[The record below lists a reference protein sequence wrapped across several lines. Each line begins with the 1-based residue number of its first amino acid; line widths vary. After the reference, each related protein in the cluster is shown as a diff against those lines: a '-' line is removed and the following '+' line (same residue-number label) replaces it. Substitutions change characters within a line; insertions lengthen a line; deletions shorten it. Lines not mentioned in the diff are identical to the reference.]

1 VFLFRQEKPRGS
13 KCYSC
18 FHSQIF
24 LRVNIKAKKSLLKK
38 VMIFKFS
45 HSTLEGKYPLEN
57 VLFLIVGK
65 MLGKITLSKT

>member
-1 VFLFRQEKPRGS
+1 
-13 KCYSC
+13 
-18 FHSQIF
+18 
-24 LRVNIKAKKSLLKK
+24 
-38 VMIFKFS
+38 MIFKFS